1 MSVIVAPYSYH
12 RVAHLEILGFDYRT
26 DAQMVGDR
34 YHVTFSLPHEGY
46 ARLMHYRLIR
56 SLRQV
61 FELDFDGEEWYISGF
76 CTTHE
81 ELWHAISVYT
91 NGLECLDYSV
101 DEEDP
106 DAIEEARE
114 YIFDEEELNAG
125 DIDVNPVVDVNPEES
140 VARRRTHRHRRAH
153 QWRRDDGRRFI

>member
-46 ARLMHYRLIR
+46 ARLMHYRLIH

-61 FELDFDGEEWYISGF
+61 FELGFDGEEWYISGF

-81 ELWHAISVYT
+81 ELWHAISAYT
-91 NGLECLDYSV
+91 NGLECLDYGL
-101 DEEDP
+101 DEEDE
-106 DAIEEARE
+106 DYIAEARE
-114 YIFDEEELNAG
+114 YVFDEDELNAG
-125 DIDVNPVVDVNPEES
+125 DIDVNPVVDV
-140 VARRRTHRHRRAH
+140 ARRRAHRHRRAH